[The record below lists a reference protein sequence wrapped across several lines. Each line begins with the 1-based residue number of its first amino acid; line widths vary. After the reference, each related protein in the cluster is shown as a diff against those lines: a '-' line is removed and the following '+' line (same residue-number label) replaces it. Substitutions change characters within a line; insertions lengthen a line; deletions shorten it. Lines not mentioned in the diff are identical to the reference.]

1 MSADEVLTVVVV
13 RKAVAAAVHAHCSP
27 ANVRS
32 LSETQLCATPW
43 AAAAAGGPNANDDA
57 LLLAFFSLGRP
68 IWPTCMLV
76 HCIDWLSLASM
87 LLSVCACRYLLST
100 TRSVW
105 RGDID
110 IMRLSGSSER
120 CAPEHSGEAEALAS
134 RLPVLSVRRRRNA
147 SSASAHLRAP
157 PLVNSVRRGGAI
169 SQILCAA
176 AFFLALLLPA
186 LLSLIVHAN
195 MHACNSQCSGVGFIV
210 QFFVR
215 LAKSIVWLAR
225 LESMNA
231 MQSTNEG
238 DSLSYGGRDR
248 GGGGGTREKPVRST
262 PVVSN
267 AEKKVRREQR
277 KTC

>member
-1 MSADEVLTVVVV
+1 LSADEVLTVVVV

-43 AAAAAGGPNANDDA
+43 AAAAAAAGGPNANDDA

-195 MHACNSQCSGVGFIV
+195 MHACNSQWSRLHCAVLCS
-210 QFFVR
+210 
-215 LAKSIVWLAR
+215 A
-225 LESMNA
+225 
-231 MQSTNEG
+231 
-238 DSLSYGGRDR
+238 
-248 GGGGGTREKPVRST
+248 
-262 PVVSN
+262 
-267 AEKKVRREQR
+267 
-277 KTC
+277 C

>member
-1 MSADEVLTVVVV
+1 MVV

-68 IWPTCMLV
+68 IWPTCMLA
-76 HCIDWLSLASM
+76 HCADWLSLASM

-100 TRSVW
+100 TSHTECMARCL
-105 RGDID
+105 RHGGID

-120 CAPEHSGEAEALAS
+120 CAPEHSGEAAS
-134 RLPVLSVRRRRNA
+134 RLPVLSVRRQRNA

-195 MHACNSQCSGVGFIV
+195 MHACNSQWSRLHCAVLCS
-210 QFFVR
+210 
-215 LAKSIVWLAR
+215 A
-225 LESMNA
+225 
-231 MQSTNEG
+231 
-238 DSLSYGGRDR
+238 
-248 GGGGGTREKPVRST
+248 
-262 PVVSN
+262 
-267 AEKKVRREQR
+267 
-277 KTC
+277 C

>member
-43 AAAAAGGPNANDDA
+43 AAAAASGPNANDDA

-68 IWPTCMLV
+68 IWPTCMLA

-134 RLPVLSVRRRRNA
+134 RLPVTLCAPPTQRQQRLGPFTGAATRELCPSRRRNFSDFVR
-147 SSASAHLRAP
+147 SS
-157 PLVNSVRRGGAI
+157 
-169 SQILCAA
+169 
-176 AFFLALLLPA
+176 
-186 LLSLIVHAN
+186 LLSSFASPCFTLFDRACQ
-195 MHACNSQCSGVGFIV
+195 HAC
-210 QFFVR
+210 
-215 LAKSIVWLAR
+215 
-225 LESMNA
+225 
-231 MQSTNEG
+231 MQQ
-238 DSLSYGGRDR
+238 
-248 GGGGGTREKPVRST
+248 PV
-262 PVVSN
+262 
-267 AEKKVRREQR
+267 E
-277 KTC
+277 